1 MNMTLS
7 KKEKTAIIIS
17 NAITLYSLRMQDE
30 KTSEYQSVIDFV
42 LKNMSEEFRADL
54 SMELIDDVFTFISEQ
69 HLKVS

>member
-1 MNMTLS
+1 MDMVLS

-30 KTSEYQSVIDFV
+30 KISEYQSVIDFV
-42 LKNMSEEFRADL
+42 LKNMPKEFRTDL